1 MKLIVNQLI
10 AAIITVSI
18 IFAPNICWAG
28 DIVPAGTQLTE
39 ESYVF
44 TIEEATALLARVE
57 ELEAKEAELARHVE
71 LEVLRVQQVDLYRL
85 NLDYSKIQIDRYIHL
100 NQINQDL
107 LDRYNKRDRFQ
118 TLENIG
124 FLALGMA
131 LTVGAF
137 VAADAITDQMEATT
151 GASVSF

>member
-1 MKLIVNQLI
+1 MKLLVNQVM
-10 AAIITVSI
+10 AALITVSI
-18 IFAPNICWAG
+18 IFTPNICWAG
-28 DIVPAGTQLTE
+28 DVVPAGTELTE

-57 ELEAKEAELARHVE
+57 ELEAKELELQRYIE
-71 LEVLRVQQVDLYRL
+71 LEALRVQQVDLYRL
-85 NLDYSKIQIDRYIHL
+85 NLDYSKTQIDRYIHL
-100 NQINQDL
+100 NEINQDL
-107 LDRYNKRDRFQ
+107 LDRYNKRDRLQ

-151 GASVSF
+151 GATVSF